1 MLLCE
6 RLPPGGSCHREVTEG
21 EAEYKGESVSME
33 GTENSMLPQAPS
45 VTLTRATFLS
55 EEGFQENPFTGSK

>member
-1 MLLCE
+1 M
-6 RLPPGGSCHREVTEG
+6 TEG

-55 EEGFQENPFTGSK
+55 EEGFQEDPFTGSK